1 MAMVATSVQLVISLV
16 QQRVEGGPG
25 KAQGEPRESP
35 GGFRAPQGRKPCH
48 QVGGNVKLRSLQ
60 KAF

>member
-25 KAQGEPRESP
+25 KAPGEPRESL
-35 GGFRAPQGRKPCH
+35 GGLRAPQGRKPSH

>member
-35 GGFRAPQGRKPCH
+35 GGFMHPGEESPVIGR
-48 QVGGNVKLRSLQ
+48 R
-60 KAF
+60 